1 MIELLEGVPGA
12 GKSYHAV
19 AEYLLPW
26 VRKGRR
32 IYVYVDGFYLDRL
45 AKFEGVSLDDL
56 QRQITVW
63 TSGAEVLDQLTTV
76 EPGSAVF
83 IDECQTIFR
92 AQQKVSGEILR
103 WLETHRHYGI
113 DVLLICQDYRQVTSG
128 VTRVVEMTT
137 KFRRLDRFGF
147 RNRYQAF
154 VRGNPEELE
163 VIRGFTGKYDPRV
176 YAYYGSYATST
187 KEVRTVRSILRSP
200 SILLGALG
208 LVIALGWFLF
218 GGGTFAGS
226 ASLPP
231 PAVAGKA
238 KPEEKSVSHTA
249 MQATHEVHPIRIQG
263 GMSHPRAG
271 KDEWLWVADD
281 GRLLTV
287 EEIAAESGGTVQATM
302 RRGVKVLNGTGV
314 IWGGAPPSPSV
325 TVPPLLFD
333 QSIGPKQPESTVGP
347 AGSGGAPPLR
357 RQPLESGGP
366 SQMNDLLA
374 TDPKNDLLGN
384 GTDLVR

>member
-45 AKFEGVSLDDL
+45 AKFEGRPLEEL
-56 QRQITVW
+56 QQQITVW
-63 TSGAEVLDQLTTV
+63 SSGAEVLDQLTKV
-76 EPGSAVF
+76 DPGSAVF
-83 IDECQTIFR
+83 IDECQTVFR
-92 AQQKVSGEILR
+92 AQQKLHGEILR

-147 RNRYQAF
+147 KNRYQAF

-163 VIRGFTGKYDPRV
+163 IIRGFTGTYEPTV

-187 KEVRTVRSILRSP
+187 KEVRHVRSILRSP
-200 SILLGALG
+200 SIILGALG
-208 LVIALGWFLF
+208 LCVALSWFLF
-218 GGGTFAGS
+218 GGGTFGGGTT
-226 ASLPP
+226 LPP
-231 PAVAGKA
+231 PPVRVPVAA
-238 KPEEKSVSHTA
+238 ITRTPQEPEPSGSRPV
-249 MQATHEVHPIRIQG
+249 VHPIRIQG
-263 GMSHPRAG
+263 GMSDPRQGGA
-271 KDEWLWVADD
+271 DWLWVTDD

-287 EEIAAESGGTVQATM
+287 DEIAAESGGTVQAVTS
-302 RRGVKVLNGTGV
+302 RGVKVLKGSGV
-314 IWGGAPPSPSV
+314 LWGGTVSPQSGSAGSMPEPVLAPSRLP
-325 TVPPLLFD
+325 TRTDPLVAPTSARVD
-333 QSIGPKQPESTVGP
+333 QSGVASP
-347 AGSGGAPPLR
+347 ADLITSDRSPAILDQGTEPPR
-357 RQPLESGGP
+357 
-366 SQMNDLLA
+366 
-374 TDPKNDLLGN
+374 
-384 GTDLVR
+384 

>member
-1 MIELLEGVPGA
+1 
-12 GKSYHAV
+12 
-19 AEYLLPW
+19 
-26 VRKGRR
+26 
-32 IYVYVDGFYLDRL
+32 
-45 AKFEGVSLDDL
+45 
-56 QRQITVW
+56 
-63 TSGAEVLDQLTTV
+63 
-76 EPGSAVF
+76 
-83 IDECQTIFR
+83 
-92 AQQKVSGEILR
+92 
-103 WLETHRHYGI
+103 
-113 DVLLICQDYRQVTSG
+113 
-128 VTRVVEMTT
+128 MTT

-200 SILLGALG
+200 SILLGGLG

-218 GGGTFAGS
+218 GGGTFGGS

-231 PAVAGKA
+231 PPVVAKT
-238 KPEEKSVSHTA
+238 KSREAPRAEPTV
-249 MQATHEVHPIRIQG
+249 QATLEVHPIRIQG

-271 KDEWLWVADD
+271 RDEWLWVSED

-302 RRGVKVLNGTGV
+302 RRGVKVLKGSGV
-314 IWGGAPPSPSV
+314 IWGGAAPSV
-325 TVPPLLFD
+325 PVTAPPLLFD
-333 QSIGPKQPESTVGP
+333 QAIGVKRPESTVGAAAVNGTQP
-347 AGSGGAPPLR
+347 VPRAEPDAVGP
-357 RQPLESGGP
+357 RQTK
-366 SQMNDLLA
+366 DLLA

-384 GTDLVR
+384 GTDLLR